1 MSQINA
7 MNKILKLVVPSLD
20 FLPGYIAALKTG
32 WSVDNLRPEA
42 AAEELAKIEHD
53 TAAFLR
59 GKNDHAATGGPVT
72 LPDGSTATRIPGFN
86 RWMWDGEFC
95 GSIGFRWQPG
105 TTALP
110 PHCLGHI
117 GYSVVSW
124 KRGLGC
130 ATRALALMLDE
141 AKIAGLP
148 FVELTTDPAN
158 IASQKVIAANGGVL
172 HEEFIKPPQFGS
184 VRGLRYR
191 IYFDRAAA

>member
-1 MSQINA
+1 MH
-7 MNKILKLVVPSLD
+7 MNKSLKLVVPSLD
-20 FLPGYIAALKTG
+20 YLPAYIAALKTG
-32 WSVDNLRPEA
+32 WSVDNLRPEVA
-42 AAEELAKIEHD
+42 IEELAKIEKD
-53 TAAFLR
+53 AAEFLR
-59 GKNDHAATGGPVT
+59 SKNDRDASGGPIT
-72 LPDGSTATRIPGFN
+72 LPDGSVVPRIPGFN

-117 GYSVVSW
+117 GYSVVPW
-124 KRGLGC
+124 KRGTGC
-130 ATRALALMLDE
+130 ATRALGLMLDE
-141 AKIAGLP
+141 ARKVGLP

-172 HEEFIKPPQFGS
+172 HEEFIKPPQFGG

-191 IYFDRAAA
+191 IVFSHVAE